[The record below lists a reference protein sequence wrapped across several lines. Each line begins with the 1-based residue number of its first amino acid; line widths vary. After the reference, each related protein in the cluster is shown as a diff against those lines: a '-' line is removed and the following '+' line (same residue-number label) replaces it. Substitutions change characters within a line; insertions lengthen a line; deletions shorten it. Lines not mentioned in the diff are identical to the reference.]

1 MKPESSPDVR
11 ERILDSALSLIESS
25 PKAFSMD
32 RVAAGAGVSR
42 ATVYRR
48 FGSAEG
54 LRSALREARGVT
66 VSLDR
71 AGTHTRVLDAALAEF
86 TRAGVHGATMQGIAE
101 RAGVSPMTLYNRF
114 GDKEGLVLAL
124 ISERGPISLSLAS
137 LSDAETFEDKIAAFV
152 SGVLQITEQQR
163 DLFGLVVAPDPITRR
178 AFQRMKA
185 NHGGLPLAP
194 LLEAAELAPD
204 IDPRVALSSLMGM
217 IISNAV
223 IRPILFGEEVADR
236 AALAQQITRLFMK
249 GVSASGSD
257 EAE

>member
-1 MKPESSPDVR
+1 MKPETPQDVR
-11 ERILDSALSLIESS
+11 ERILDAALRLIETR
-25 PKAFSMD
+25 PQEFTMV

-48 FGSAEG
+48 FGSVEG
-54 LRSALREARGVT
+54 LRSALCKARGVT
-66 VSLDR
+66 VSPDR
-71 AGTHTRVLDAALAEF
+71 AGTHARVLDAALSEF

-101 RAGVSPMTLYNRF
+101 LAGVSPMTLYNRF

-137 LSDAETFEDKIAAFV
+137 LAGAERFEDKITAFV
-152 SGVLQITEQQR
+152 TGVLQIIEDQR

-185 NHGGLPLAP
+185 NHGDLPLAS
-194 LLEAAELAPD
+194 LLEAAELPPE

-217 IISNAV
+217 IIGNAV

-236 AALAQQITRLFMK
+236 AVLAEQITRLFMK
-249 GVSASGSD
+249 GVS
-257 EAE
+257 